1 MDETALRVAIAR
13 AGVTNRFLARNLG
26 ISEQAFYNKI
36 SGESEFKSSEI
47 RKLSGLLNLSFND
60 INDIFFSGCVN

>member
-1 MDETALRVAIAR
+1 MDETALKVAITR